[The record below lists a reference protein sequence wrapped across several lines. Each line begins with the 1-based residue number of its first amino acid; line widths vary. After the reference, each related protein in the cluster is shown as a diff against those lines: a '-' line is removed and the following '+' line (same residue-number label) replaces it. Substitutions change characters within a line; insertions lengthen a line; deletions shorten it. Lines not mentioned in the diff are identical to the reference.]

1 MKHLFKTPIEM
12 PRGSHY
18 GSDYWI
24 CQSYKI
30 KRRVHMYSMLEFWN
44 FITLE
49 MDSSV
54 EYFCEQ
60 PFEIEIHDE
69 KSEKIRKSVFDFWV
83 LYTDGREEFQ
93 EVKYSSEITKKNDTP
108 KAIRSKKQIQLQKSW
123 CDINQKNY
131 VVKTEKDLLLGEFYI
146 SNLELLHHYMIRSS
160 CFQVNNSKK
169 LLNELYTCNL
179 TISDIISNE
188 IIPSEEIMPVLA
200 MEYYKGTI
208 DLNLLNRPIDNRTEV
223 SLCEKR
229 SLI

>member
-1 MKHLFKTPIEM
+1 MNHLFKTPIEM

-24 CQSYKI
+24 CQSHKI

-93 EVKYSSEITKKNDTP
+93 EVKYSSEIKKKMIP
-108 KAIRSKKQIQLQKSW
+108 QRPYV
-123 CDINQKNY
+123 QKNRFNCRRAG
-131 VVKTEKDLLLGEFYI
+131 VISIKKIMLLKLKKI
-146 SNLELLHHYMIRSS
+146 
-160 CFQVNNSKK
+160 CF
-169 LLNELYTCNL
+169 
-179 TISDIISNE
+179 
-188 IIPSEEIMPVLA
+188 
-200 MEYYKGTI
+200 
-208 DLNLLNRPIDNRTEV
+208 
-223 SLCEKR
+223 
-229 SLI
+229 